1 MVPHEKEIEDFLARS
16 QTPLSDFHCW
26 SKTRVLGRLRLFTP
40 NVGGLGLN
48 PSQGTRSNM
57 PTLATKSQHSL
68 NKYWREKRGNWS
80 EGKSS

>member
-40 NVGGLGLN
+40 NVGCLGSN
-48 PSQGTRSNM
+48 PVRELD
-57 PTLATKSQHSL
+57 PTCLPWQLRASAA
-68 NKYWREKRGNWS
+68 
-80 EGKSS
+80 